1 MSLPVHPA
9 EINAEG
15 NDDAM
20 RQTLYG
26 FCCRNNKDLLL
37 LQWDAEKNAPL
48 TPRQVTAGTM
58 RKVW

>member
-1 MSLPVHPA
+1 
-9 EINAEG
+9 
-15 NDDAM
+15 M
-20 RQTLYG
+20 RQTLYE